1 MIFAAAAWIG
11 QGLRSDVIA
20 QVGAWRDRASRLW
33 LAACQLQAQA
43 DVGWRINGCAV
54 VPDAGKSSI

>member
-1 MIFAAAAWIG
+1 MIFAAAAWIS
-11 QGLRSDVIA
+11 QALRSDVIA

-33 LAACQLQAQA
+33 LAACLLQAQA
-43 DVGWRINGCAV
+43 DVGWRINACAV